1 MEPVGP
7 VRESRGVSSDSE
19 IILRSHDDPSAFG
32 ILFDRH
38 AANIHRYVAR
48 RTNATVADDVMAETF
63 LVAFERR
70 GSFAKGYTDAAPWLF
85 GIATNL
91 LRHHHRRE
99 VRALR
104 AMARMADQPTSPLET
119 ADDSTAADTRM
130 DTVAA
135 LGDVASALRQM
146 PQKQRDT
153 VLLHAW
159 ADLTY
164 EQIATAMDVPI
175 GTVRSRLNRAR
186 TTLRATTS
194 TRTLELLTGE
204 THG

>member
-1 MEPVGP
+1 MSTDSDVIA
-7 VRESRGVSSDSE
+7 RSR
-19 IILRSHDDPSAFG
+19 DDPSAFG

-38 AANIHRYVAR
+38 AASIHRYVAR
-48 RTNATVADDVMAETF
+48 RTSSTVADDVMAETF

-70 GSFAKGYTDAAPWLF
+70 ETFRSGYTDAAPWLF

-91 LRHHHRRE
+91 LRRHHRQE

-104 AMARMADQPTSPLET
+104 ALARIGQQQTEPLGSS
-119 ADDSTAADTRM
+119 DSTDTDARL
-130 DTVAA
+130 DAR
-135 LGDVASALRQM
+135 SALRDVGDALRRM
-146 PQKQRDT
+146 PQVQRDT

-164 EQIATAMDVPI
+164 DQIATAMDVPI

-186 TTLRATTS
+186 KILRSSTS
-194 TRTLELLTGE
+194 PSTVHLLTGE
-204 THG
+204 IHG

>member
-1 MEPVGP
+1 M
-7 VRESRGVSSDSE
+7 SSDSE
-19 IILRSHDDPSAFG
+19 IILRSRDDPSAFG

-38 AANIHRYVAR
+38 AAKIHRYVAR
-48 RTNATVADDVMAETF
+48 RTNTTVADDVMAETF

-70 GSFAKGYTDAAPWLF
+70 AAFGSGYTDAAPWLF

-91 LRHHHRRE
+91 LRHHHRHE

-104 AMARMADQPTSPLET
+104 AMARVADQPAGPLE
-119 ADDSTAADTRM
+119 ASDDSTAADTRM
-130 DTVAA
+130 DAMAA
-135 LGDVASALRQM
+135 LGEVAVALRQM
-146 PQKQRDT
+146 PRNQRDT

-164 EQIATAMDVPI
+164 DQIATAMGVPI

-186 TTLRATTS
+186 TALRATTS
-194 TRTLELLTGE
+194 PHTLELLTGE
-204 THG
+204 NHG

>member
-1 MEPVGP
+1 MPIGKVVDVSTDGDIIA
-7 VRESRGVSSDSE
+7 RSR
-19 IILRSHDDPSAFG
+19 DDPAAFG
-32 ILFDRH
+32 TLFDRH
-38 AANIHRYVAR
+38 ATSIHRYVAR

-70 GSFAKGYTDAAPWLF
+70 SSFSNEYTNAAPWLF

-91 LRHHHRRE
+91 LRHHHRQE

-104 AMARMADQPTSPLET
+104 ALARIGQEPA
-119 ADDSTAADTRM
+119 AAADSAGVPPDVNARL
-130 DTVAA
+130 DTLAA
-135 LGDVASALRQM
+135 LRDVGAALRRM
-146 PQKQRDT
+146 PQSQRDT

-175 GTVRSRLNRAR
+175 GTVRSRLSRAR
-186 TTLRATTS
+186 KILRGSTSLSTLH
-194 TRTLELLTGE
+194 LLTGDH
-204 THG
+204 HG